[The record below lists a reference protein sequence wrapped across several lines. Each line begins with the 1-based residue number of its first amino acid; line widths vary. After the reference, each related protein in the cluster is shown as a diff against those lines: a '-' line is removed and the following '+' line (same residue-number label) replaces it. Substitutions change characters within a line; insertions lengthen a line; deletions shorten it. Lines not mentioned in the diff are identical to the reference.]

1 MKKVY
6 LVYDV
11 RDIKR
16 IFMTTNELK
25 SFGYEIVL
33 LTDTYNIYFDE
44 NDENVL
50 LILNYHGVVRDSYL
64 PVWLKFFYKKNQTIV
79 LLNDISNECQ
89 MKYIQM
95 KYINDFY
102 PLVLDGDINKMKEI
116 KNNLLNYFSKE
127 ELLQLKKLDDLYA
140 KAFVMTATV
149 FKNKKD
155 KGGEPYFNHLFR
167 VSQKLDDE
175 KEQVAGLLHDI
186 LEDTEITEDDLKNF
200 GIPQDIIDIV
210 KIVTKPIVD
219 KTKLNEE
226 ERLKLYDE
234 EINKIIATNN
244 IHAIRLKYAD
254 MTDNFNP
261 DRINKLPKE
270 KQEWFNKK
278 YGPQLVKLKTKKE
291 GDYYDRY

>member
-1 MKKVY
+1 MKKAY
-6 LVYDV
+6 LIYDI

-33 LTDTYNIYFDE
+33 LTDTYNVDFNE

-50 LILNYHGVVRDSYL
+50 LVLNYHGMIRNPYL
-64 PVWLKFFYKKNQTIV
+64 SVWLEFFYKKNQTIV
-79 LLNDISNECQ
+79 LLNDISNERQ
-89 MKYIQM
+89 ME
-95 KYINDFY
+95 YINDFY

-116 KNNLLNYFSKE
+116 KNNLLNYFTKE

-155 KGGEPYFNHLFR
+155 KSDEPYFDHLFR

-210 KIVTKPIVD
+210 KIVTKPVVD
-219 KTKLNEE
+219 KTKSNEE

-278 YGPQLVKLKTKKE
+278 YGSQLVKLKTKKE

>member
-1 MKKVY
+1 MKKAY
-6 LVYDV
+6 LIYDI

-33 LTDTYNIYFDE
+33 LTDTYNVDFNE

-50 LILNYHGVVRDSYL
+50 LVLNYHGVVRDPYL
-64 PVWLKFFYKKNQTIV
+64 SVWLEFFYKKNQTIA
-79 LLNDISNECQ
+79 LLNDISNERQ
-89 MKYIQM
+89 ME
-95 KYINDFY
+95 YINDFY

-116 KNNLLNYFSKE
+116 KNNLLNYFTKE

-140 KAFVMTATV
+140 KVFVMTATV

-155 KGGEPYFNHLFR
+155 KSDEPYFDHLFR

-210 KIVTKPIVD
+210 KIVTKPVVD
-219 KTKLNEE
+219 KTKSNEE

>member
-1 MKKVY
+1 MKKAY
-6 LVYDV
+6 LIYDI

-33 LTDTYNIYFDE
+33 LTDTYNVDFNE

-50 LILNYHGVVRDSYL
+50 LVLNYHGVVRDPYL
-64 PVWLKFFYKKNQTIV
+64 SVWLEFFYKKNQTIV
-79 LLNDISNECQ
+79 LLNDISKECQ
-89 MKYIQM
+89 ME
-95 KYINDFY
+95 YINDFY

-116 KNNLLNYFSKE
+116 KNNLLNYFTKE

-155 KGGEPYFNHLFR
+155 KNDEPYFDHLFR

-210 KIVTKPIVD
+210 KIVTKPVVD
-219 KTKLNEE
+219 KTKSNEE

>member
-1 MKKVY
+1 MKKAY
-6 LVYDV
+6 LIYDI

-33 LTDTYNIYFDE
+33 LTDTYNVDFNE

-50 LILNYHGVVRDSYL
+50 LVLNYHGVVRDPYL
-64 PVWLKFFYKKNQTIV
+64 SVWLEFFYKKNQTIV
-79 LLNDISNECQ
+79 LLNDISNERQ
-89 MKYIQM
+89 ME
-95 KYINDFY
+95 YINDFY

-116 KNNLLNYFSKE
+116 KNNLLNYFTKE

-155 KGGEPYFNHLFR
+155 KSDEPYFDHLFR

-210 KIVTKPIVD
+210 KIVTKPVVD
-219 KTKLNEE
+219 KTKSNEE

>member
-1 MKKVY
+1 MKKAY
-6 LVYDV
+6 LIYDI

-33 LTDTYNIYFDE
+33 LTDTYNVDFNE

-50 LILNYHGVVRDSYL
+50 LVLNYHGVVRDPYL
-64 PVWLKFFYKKNQTIV
+64 LVWLEFFYKKNQTIV
-79 LLNDISNECQ
+79 LLNDISNERQ
-89 MKYIQM
+89 ME
-95 KYINDFY
+95 YINDFY

-116 KNNLLNYFSKE
+116 KNNLLNYFTKE

-155 KGGEPYFNHLFR
+155 KSDEPYFDHLFR

-210 KIVTKPIVD
+210 KIVTKPVVD
-219 KTKLNEE
+219 KTKSNEE

>member
-1 MKKVY
+1 MKKAY
-6 LVYDV
+6 LIYDI

-33 LTDTYNIYFDE
+33 LTDTYNVDFNE

-50 LILNYHGVVRDSYL
+50 LVLNYHGVVRDPYL
-64 PVWLKFFYKKNQTIV
+64 SVWLEFFYKKNQTIV
-79 LLNDISNECQ
+79 LLNDISNERQ
-89 MKYIQM
+89 ME
-95 KYINDFY
+95 YINDFY

-116 KNNLLNYFSKE
+116 KNNLLNYFTKE

-155 KGGEPYFNHLFR
+155 KSDEPYFDHLFR

-210 KIVTKPIVD
+210 KIVTKPVVD
-219 KTKLNEE
+219 KTKSNEE
-226 ERLKLYDE
+226 EKLKLYDE

-261 DRINKLPKE
+261 NRINKLPKE

>member
-1 MKKVY
+1 MKKAY
-6 LVYDV
+6 LIYDI

-33 LTDTYNIYFDE
+33 LTDTYNVDFNE

-50 LILNYHGVVRDSYL
+50 LVLNYHGVVRDPYL
-64 PVWLKFFYKKNQTIV
+64 SVWLEFFYKKNQTIV
-79 LLNDISNECQ
+79 LLNDISNERQ
-89 MKYIQM
+89 ME
-95 KYINDFY
+95 YINDFY

-116 KNNLLNYFSKE
+116 KNNLLNYFTKE

-155 KGGEPYFNHLFR
+155 KSDEPYFDHLFR

-210 KIVTKPIVD
+210 KIVTKPVVD
-219 KTKLNEE
+219 KTKSNEE

-291 GDYYDRY
+291 GDYYDSY

>member
-1 MKKVY
+1 MKKAY
-6 LVYDV
+6 LIYDI

-33 LTDTYNIYFDE
+33 LTDTYNVDFNE

-50 LILNYHGVVRDSYL
+50 LVLNYHGVVRDPYL
-64 PVWLKFFYKKNQTIV
+64 SVWLEFFYKKNQTIV
-79 LLNDISNECQ
+79 LLNDISKERQ
-89 MKYIQM
+89 ME
-95 KYINDFY
+95 YINDFY

-116 KNNLLNYFSKE
+116 KNNLLNYFTKE

-155 KGGEPYFNHLFR
+155 KSDEPYFDHLFR

-210 KIVTKPIVD
+210 KIVTKPVVD
-219 KTKLNEE
+219 KTKSNEE

>member
-1 MKKVY
+1 MKKAY
-6 LVYDV
+6 LIYDI

-16 IFMTTNELK
+16 IFMTANELK

-33 LTDTYNIYFDE
+33 LTDTYNVDFNE

-50 LILNYHGVVRDSYL
+50 LVLNYHGVVRDPYL
-64 PVWLKFFYKKNQTIV
+64 SVWLEFFYKKNQTIV
-79 LLNDISNECQ
+79 LLNDISNERQ
-89 MKYIQM
+89 ME
-95 KYINDFY
+95 YINDFY

-116 KNNLLNYFSKE
+116 KNNLLNYFTKE

-140 KAFVMTATV
+140 KVFVMTATV

-155 KGGEPYFNHLFR
+155 KSDEPYFDHLFR

-210 KIVTKPIVD
+210 KIVTKPVVD
-219 KTKLNEE
+219 KTKSNEE

>member
-1 MKKVY
+1 MKKAY
-6 LVYDV
+6 LIYDI
-11 RDIKR
+11 RDIKK

-33 LTDTYNIYFDE
+33 LTDTYNVDFNE

-50 LILNYHGVVRDSYL
+50 LVLNYHGVVRDPYL
-64 PVWLKFFYKKNQTIV
+64 SVWLEFFYKKNQTIV
-79 LLNDISNECQ
+79 LLNDISNERQ
-89 MKYIQM
+89 ME
-95 KYINDFY
+95 YINDFY

-116 KNNLLNYFSKE
+116 KNNLLNYFTKE

-155 KGGEPYFNHLFR
+155 KSDEPYFDHLFR

-210 KIVTKPIVD
+210 KIVTKPVVD
-219 KTKLNEE
+219 KTKSNEE

>member
-1 MKKVY
+1 MKKAY
-6 LVYDV
+6 LIYDI

-33 LTDTYNIYFDE
+33 LTDTYNVDFNE

-50 LILNYHGVVRDSYL
+50 LVLNYHGVVRDPYL
-64 PVWLKFFYKKNQTIV
+64 SAWLEFFYKKNQTIV
-79 LLNDISNECQ
+79 LLNDISNERQ
-89 MKYIQM
+89 ME
-95 KYINDFY
+95 YINDFY

-116 KNNLLNYFSKE
+116 KNNLLNYFTKE

-155 KGGEPYFNHLFR
+155 KSDEPYFDHLFR

-210 KIVTKPIVD
+210 KIVTKPVVD
-219 KTKLNEE
+219 KTKSNEE

>member
-1 MKKVY
+1 MKKAY
-6 LVYDV
+6 LIYDI

-33 LTDTYNIYFDE
+33 LTDTYNVDFNE

-50 LILNYHGVVRDSYL
+50 LVLNYHGVVRDPYL
-64 PVWLKFFYKKNQTIV
+64 SVWLEFFYKKNQTIV
-79 LLNDISNECQ
+79 LLNDISKECQ
-89 MKYIQM
+89 ME
-95 KYINDFY
+95 YINDFY

-116 KNNLLNYFSKE
+116 KNNLLNYFTKE

-155 KGGEPYFNHLFR
+155 KSDEPYFDHLFR

-210 KIVTKPIVD
+210 KIVTKPVVD
-219 KTKLNEE
+219 KTKSNEE

>member
-16 IFMTTNELK
+16 TFIITNELK
-25 SFGYEIVL
+25 SFGYETVL
-33 LTDTYNIYFDE
+33 STDSNNGDFNV
-44 NDENVL
+44 NDENIL
-50 LILNYHGVVRDSYL
+50 LVLNYHGLVRDPYL
-64 PVWLKFFYKKNQTIV
+64 PFWLKLFYKNNQTIV
-79 LLNDISNECQ
+79 LLNDISNEPQ
-89 MKYIQM
+89 ME
-95 KYINDFY
+95 YINDFY
-102 PLVLDGDINKMKEI
+102 PLVLDGDINKMRKI
-116 KNNLLNYFSKE
+116 KNNLLNYFTKE

-149 FKNKKD
+149 FKNRKD
-155 KGGEPYFNHLFR
+155 KGGEPYFDHLFR

-210 KIVTKPIVD
+210 KIVTKPVVD

>member
-1 MKKVY
+1 MKKAY
-6 LVYDV
+6 LIYDI

-33 LTDTYNIYFDE
+33 LTDAYNVDFNE

-50 LILNYHGVVRDSYL
+50 LVLNYHGVVRDPYL
-64 PVWLKFFYKKNQTIV
+64 SVWLEFFYKKNQTIV
-79 LLNDISNECQ
+79 LLNDISNERQ
-89 MKYIQM
+89 ME
-95 KYINDFY
+95 YINDFY

-116 KNNLLNYFSKE
+116 KNNLLNYFTKE

-155 KGGEPYFNHLFR
+155 KSDGPYFDHLFR

-210 KIVTKPIVD
+210 KIVTKPVVD
-219 KTKLNEE
+219 KTKSNEE

>member
-1 MKKVY
+1 MKKAY
-6 LVYDV
+6 LIYDI

-33 LTDTYNIYFDE
+33 LTDTYNVDFNE

-50 LILNYHGVVRDSYL
+50 LVLNYHGVVRDPYL
-64 PVWLKFFYKKNQTIV
+64 SVWLELFYKKNQTIV
-79 LLNDISNECQ
+79 LLNDISKERQ
-89 MKYIQM
+89 ME
-95 KYINDFY
+95 YINDFY

-116 KNNLLNYFSKE
+116 KNNLLNYFTKE

-155 KGGEPYFNHLFR
+155 KSDEPYFDHLFR

-210 KIVTKPIVD
+210 KIVTKPVVD
-219 KTKLNEE
+219 KTKSNEE

>member
-1 MKKVY
+1 MKKAY
-6 LVYDV
+6 LIYDI

-33 LTDTYNIYFDE
+33 LTDTYNVNFNE

-50 LILNYHGVVRDSYL
+50 LVLNYHGVVRDPYL
-64 PVWLKFFYKKNQTIV
+64 SVWLEFFYKKNQTIV
-79 LLNDISNECQ
+79 LLNDISNERQ
-89 MKYIQM
+89 ME
-95 KYINDFY
+95 YINDFY

-116 KNNLLNYFSKE
+116 KNNLLNYFTKE

-140 KAFVMTATV
+140 KVFVMTATV

-155 KGGEPYFNHLFR
+155 KSDEPYFDHLFR
-167 VSQKLDDE
+167 VSQKLDGE

-210 KIVTKPIVD
+210 KIVTKPVVD
-219 KTKLNEE
+219 KTKSNEE

>member
-1 MKKVY
+1 M
-6 LVYDV
+6 D
-11 RDIKR
+11 
-16 IFMTTNELK
+16 FN
-25 SFGYEIVL
+25 
-33 LTDTYNIYFDE
+33 E

-50 LILNYHGVVRDSYL
+50 LVLNYHGVVRDPYL
-64 PVWLKFFYKKNQTIV
+64 SVWLEFFYKKNQTIV
-79 LLNDISNECQ
+79 LLNDISNERQ
-89 MKYIQM
+89 ME
-95 KYINDFY
+95 YINDFY

-116 KNNLLNYFSKE
+116 KNNLLNYFTKE

-155 KGGEPYFNHLFR
+155 KSDEPYFDHLFR

-210 KIVTKPIVD
+210 KIVTKPVVD
-219 KTKLNEE
+219 KTKSNEE

>member
-1 MKKVY
+1 MKKAY
-6 LVYDV
+6 LIYDI

-33 LTDTYNIYFDE
+33 LTDTYNVNFNE

-50 LILNYHGVVRDSYL
+50 LVLNYHGVVRDPYL
-64 PVWLKFFYKKNQTIV
+64 SVWLEFFYKKNQTIV
-79 LLNDISNECQ
+79 LLNDISNERQ
-89 MKYIQM
+89 ME
-95 KYINDFY
+95 YINDFY

-116 KNNLLNYFSKE
+116 KNNLLNYFTKE

-155 KGGEPYFNHLFR
+155 KSDEPYFDHLFR

-210 KIVTKPIVD
+210 KIVTKPVVD
-219 KTKLNEE
+219 KTKSNEE

>member
-1 MKKVY
+1 MKKAY
-6 LVYDV
+6 LIYDI

-33 LTDTYNIYFDE
+33 LTDTYNVDFNE

-50 LILNYHGVVRDSYL
+50 LVLNYHGVVRDPYL
-64 PVWLKFFYKKNQTIV
+64 SVWLEFFYKKNQTIV
-79 LLNDISNECQ
+79 LLNDISNERQ
-89 MKYIQM
+89 ME
-95 KYINDFY
+95 YINDFY

-116 KNNLLNYFSKE
+116 KNNLLNYFTKE

-155 KGGEPYFNHLFR
+155 KSDEPYFDHLFR

-210 KIVTKPIVD
+210 KIVTKPVVD
-219 KTKLNEE
+219 KTKSNEE

-261 DRINKLPKE
+261 NRINKLPKE

>member
-1 MKKVY
+1 MKKAY
-6 LVYDV
+6 LIYDI

-16 IFMTTNELK
+16 IFMTAKELK

-33 LTDTYNIYFDE
+33 LTDTYNVDFNE

-50 LILNYHGVVRDSYL
+50 LVLNYHGVIRDPYL
-64 PVWLKFFYKKNQTIV
+64 SVWLEFFYKKNQTIV
-79 LLNDISNECQ
+79 LLNDISKERQ
-89 MKYIQM
+89 ME
-95 KYINDFY
+95 YINDFY

-116 KNNLLNYFSKE
+116 KNNLLNYFTKE

-155 KGGEPYFNHLFR
+155 KSDEPYFDHLFR

-210 KIVTKPIVD
+210 KIVTKPVVD
-219 KTKLNEE
+219 KTKSNEE

>member
-1 MKKVY
+1 MKKAY
-6 LVYDV
+6 LIYDI

-33 LTDTYNIYFDE
+33 LTDTYNVDFNE

-50 LILNYHGVVRDSYL
+50 LVLNYHGVVRDPYL
-64 PVWLKFFYKKNQTIV
+64 SVWLEFFYKKNQTIV
-79 LLNDISNECQ
+79 LLNDISNEHQ
-89 MKYIQM
+89 ME
-95 KYINDFY
+95 YINDFY

-116 KNNLLNYFSKE
+116 KNNLLNYFTKE

-155 KGGEPYFNHLFR
+155 KSDEPYFDHLFR

-210 KIVTKPIVD
+210 KIVTKPVVD
-219 KTKLNEE
+219 KTKSNEE

>member
-1 MKKVY
+1 MKKAY
-6 LVYDV
+6 LIYDI

-33 LTDTYNIYFDE
+33 LTDTYNVDFNE

-50 LILNYHGVVRDSYL
+50 LVLNYHGMIRNPYL
-64 PVWLKFFYKKNQTIV
+64 SVWLEFFYKKNQTIV
-79 LLNDISNECQ
+79 LLNDISKERQ
-89 MKYIQM
+89 ME
-95 KYINDFY
+95 YINDFY

-116 KNNLLNYFSKE
+116 KNNLLNYFTKE

-155 KGGEPYFNHLFR
+155 KSDEPYFDHLFR

-210 KIVTKPIVD
+210 KIVTKPVVD
-219 KTKLNEE
+219 KTKSNEE

>member
-1 MKKVY
+1 MKKAY
-6 LVYDV
+6 LIYDI

-33 LTDTYNIYFDE
+33 LTDTYNVDFNE

-50 LILNYHGVVRDSYL
+50 LVLNYHGMIRNPYL
-64 PVWLKFFYKKNQTIV
+64 SVWLEFFYKKNQTIV
-79 LLNDISNECQ
+79 LLNDISNERQ
-89 MKYIQM
+89 ME
-95 KYINDFY
+95 YINDFY

-116 KNNLLNYFSKE
+116 KNNLLNYFTKE

-155 KGGEPYFNHLFR
+155 KSDEPYFDHLFR

-210 KIVTKPIVD
+210 KIVTKPVVD
-219 KTKLNEE
+219 KTKSNEE

>member
-1 MKKVY
+1 MKKAY
-6 LVYDV
+6 LIYDI
-11 RDIKR
+11 RDIKK

-33 LTDTYNIYFDE
+33 LTDTYNVDFNE

-50 LILNYHGVVRDSYL
+50 LVLNYHGVVRDPYL
-64 PVWLKFFYKKNQTIV
+64 SVWLEFFYKKNQTIV
-79 LLNDISNECQ
+79 LLNDISKERQ
-89 MKYIQM
+89 ME
-95 KYINDFY
+95 YINDFY

-116 KNNLLNYFSKE
+116 KNNLLNYFTKE

-155 KGGEPYFNHLFR
+155 KSDEPYFDHLFR

-210 KIVTKPIVD
+210 KIVTKPVVD
-219 KTKLNEE
+219 KTKSNEE

>member
-1 MKKVY
+1 MKKAY
-6 LVYDV
+6 LIYDI

-33 LTDTYNIYFDE
+33 LTDTYNVDFNE

-50 LILNYHGVVRDSYL
+50 LVLNYHGMIRNPYL
-64 PVWLKFFYKKNQTIV
+64 SVWLEFFYKKNQTIV
-79 LLNDISNECQ
+79 LLNDISKERQ
-89 MKYIQM
+89 ME
-95 KYINDFY
+95 YINDFY

-116 KNNLLNYFSKE
+116 KNNLLNYFTKE

-155 KGGEPYFNHLFR
+155 KNDEPYFDHLFR

-210 KIVTKPIVD
+210 KIVTKPVVD
-219 KTKLNEE
+219 KTKSNEE

>member
-1 MKKVY
+1 MKKAY
-6 LVYDV
+6 LIYDI

-33 LTDTYNIYFDE
+33 LTDTYNVDFNE

-50 LILNYHGVVRDSYL
+50 LVLNYHGVVRDPYL
-64 PVWLKFFYKKNQTIV
+64 SVWLEFFYKKNQTIV
-79 LLNDISNECQ
+79 LLNDISNERQ
-89 MKYIQM
+89 ME
-95 KYINDFY
+95 YINDFY

-116 KNNLLNYFSKE
+116 KNNLLNYFTKE

-155 KGGEPYFNHLFR
+155 KSDEPYFDHLFR

-175 KEQVAGLLHDI
+175 KDQVAGLLHDI

-210 KIVTKPIVD
+210 KIVTKPVVD
-219 KTKLNEE
+219 KTKSNEE

>member
-1 MKKVY
+1 MKKAY
-6 LVYDV
+6 LIYDI
-11 RDIKR
+11 RDIKKF
-16 IFMTTNELK
+16 FMTTNELK

-33 LTDTYNIYFDE
+33 LTDTYNVDFNE

-50 LILNYHGVVRDSYL
+50 LVLNYHGVVRDPYL
-64 PVWLKFFYKKNQTIV
+64 SVWLEFFYKKNQTIV
-79 LLNDISNECQ
+79 LLNDISNEHQ
-89 MKYIQM
+89 ME
-95 KYINDFY
+95 YINDFY

-116 KNNLLNYFSKE
+116 KNNLLNYFTKE

-155 KGGEPYFNHLFR
+155 KSDEPYFDHLFR

-210 KIVTKPIVD
+210 KIVTKPVVD
-219 KTKLNEE
+219 KTKSNEE

>member
-1 MKKVY
+1 MKKAY
-6 LVYDV
+6 LIYDI

-33 LTDTYNIYFDE
+33 LTDTYNVNFNE

-50 LILNYHGVVRDSYL
+50 LVLNYHGVVRDPYL
-64 PVWLKFFYKKNQTIV
+64 SVWLEFFYKKNQTIV
-79 LLNDISNECQ
+79 LLNDISNERQ
-89 MKYIQM
+89 ME
-95 KYINDFY
+95 YINDFY

-116 KNNLLNYFSKE
+116 KNNLLNYFTKE

-140 KAFVMTATV
+140 KVFVMTATV

-155 KGGEPYFNHLFR
+155 KSDEPYFDHLFR

-210 KIVTKPIVD
+210 KIVTKPVVD
-219 KTKLNEE
+219 KTKSNEE

>member
-1 MKKVY
+1 MKKAY
-6 LVYDV
+6 LIYDI

-33 LTDTYNIYFDE
+33 LTDTYNVDFNE

-50 LILNYHGVVRDSYL
+50 LVLNYHGVVRDPYL
-64 PVWLKFFYKKNQTIV
+64 SVWLEFFYKKNQTIV
-79 LLNDISNECQ
+79 LLNDISNERQ
-89 MKYIQM
+89 ME
-95 KYINDFY
+95 YINDFY

-116 KNNLLNYFSKE
+116 KNNLLNYFTKE
-127 ELLQLKKLDDLYA
+127 ELLQLKKLYDLYA

-149 FKNKKD
+149 LKNKKD
-155 KGGEPYFNHLFR
+155 KSDEPYFDHLFR

-210 KIVTKPIVD
+210 KIVTKPVVD
-219 KTKLNEE
+219 KTKSNEE

>member
-1 MKKVY
+1 MKKAY
-6 LVYDV
+6 LIYDI
-11 RDIKR
+11 RDIKKF
-16 IFMTTNELK
+16 FMTTNELK

-33 LTDTYNIYFDE
+33 LTDTYNVDFNE

-50 LILNYHGVVRDSYL
+50 LVLNYHGVVRDPYL
-64 PVWLKFFYKKNQTIV
+64 SVWLEFFYKKNQTIV
-79 LLNDISNECQ
+79 LLNDISKERQ
-89 MKYIQM
+89 ME
-95 KYINDFY
+95 YINDFY

-116 KNNLLNYFSKE
+116 KNNLLNYFTKE

-155 KGGEPYFNHLFR
+155 KSDEPYFDHLFR

-210 KIVTKPIVD
+210 KIVTKSVVD
-219 KTKLNEE
+219 KTKSNEE

>member
-1 MKKVY
+1 MKKAY
-6 LVYDV
+6 LIYDI

-33 LTDTYNIYFDE
+33 LTDTYNVDFNE

-50 LILNYHGVVRDSYL
+50 LVLNYHGVVRDPYL
-64 PVWLKFFYKKNQTIV
+64 SVWLEFFYKKNQTIV
-79 LLNDISNECQ
+79 LLNDISKECQ
-89 MKYIQM
+89 ME
-95 KYINDFY
+95 YINDFY
-102 PLVLDGDINKMKEI
+102 PFVLDGDINKMKEI
-116 KNNLLNYFSKE
+116 KNNLLNYFTKE

-155 KGGEPYFNHLFR
+155 KNDEPYFDHLFR

-210 KIVTKPIVD
+210 KIVTKPVVD
-219 KTKLNEE
+219 KTKSNEE

>member
-1 MKKVY
+1 MKKAY
-6 LVYDV
+6 LIYDI

-33 LTDTYNIYFDE
+33 LTDTYNVDFNE

-50 LILNYHGVVRDSYL
+50 LVLNYHGVVRDPYL
-64 PVWLKFFYKKNQTIV
+64 SVWLEFFYKKNQTIV
-79 LLNDISNECQ
+79 LLNDISKECQ
-89 MKYIQM
+89 ME
-95 KYINDFY
+95 YINDFY

-116 KNNLLNYFSKE
+116 ENNLLNYFTKE

-155 KGGEPYFNHLFR
+155 KNDEPYFDHLFR

-210 KIVTKPIVD
+210 KIVTKPVVD
-219 KTKLNEE
+219 KTKSNEE

>member
-1 MKKVY
+1 MKKAY
-6 LVYDV
+6 LIYDI
-11 RDIKR
+11 RDIKK

-33 LTDTYNIYFDE
+33 LTDTYNVDFNE

-50 LILNYHGVVRDSYL
+50 LVLNYHGVVRDPYL
-64 PVWLKFFYKKNQTIV
+64 SVWLEFFYKKNQTIV
-79 LLNDISNECQ
+79 LLNDISKECQ
-89 MKYIQM
+89 ME
-95 KYINDFY
+95 YINDFY

-116 KNNLLNYFSKE
+116 KNNLLNYFTKE

-155 KGGEPYFNHLFR
+155 KSDEPYFDHLFR

-210 KIVTKPIVD
+210 KIVTKPVVD
-219 KTKLNEE
+219 KTKSNEE

>member
-1 MKKVY
+1 MKKAY
-6 LVYDV
+6 LIYDI

-33 LTDTYNIYFDE
+33 LTDTYNVDFNE

-50 LILNYHGVVRDSYL
+50 LVLNYHGVVRDPYL
-64 PVWLKFFYKKNQTIV
+64 SVWLEFFYKKNQTIV
-79 LLNDISNECQ
+79 LLNDISNERQ
-89 MKYIQM
+89 ME
-95 KYINDFY
+95 YINDFY

-116 KNNLLNYFSKE
+116 KNNLLNYFTKE
-127 ELLQLKKLDDLYA
+127 DLLQLKKLDDLYA

-155 KGGEPYFNHLFR
+155 KSDEPYFDHLFR

-210 KIVTKPIVD
+210 KIVTKPVVD
-219 KTKLNEE
+219 KTKSNEE

>member
-1 MKKVY
+1 MKKAY
-6 LVYDV
+6 LIYDI

-33 LTDTYNIYFDE
+33 LTDTYNVDFNE

-50 LILNYHGVVRDSYL
+50 LVLNYHGVVRDPYL
-64 PVWLKFFYKKNQTIV
+64 SVWLEFFYKKNQTIV
-79 LLNDISNECQ
+79 LLNDISNERQ
-89 MKYIQM
+89 ME
-95 KYINDFY
+95 YINDFY

-116 KNNLLNYFSKE
+116 KNNLLNYFTKE

-140 KAFVMTATV
+140 KAFVMTTTV

-155 KGGEPYFNHLFR
+155 KSDEPYFDHLFR

-210 KIVTKPIVD
+210 KIVTKPVVD
-219 KTKLNEE
+219 KTKSNEE